1 MHNRLIVR
9 LTIFMLII
17 LSGCSSSR
25 KSKSV
30 PGILPS
36 GLAYAEMI
44 SGIISNNI
52 TEGGFIL
59 KRGRIE
65 LEGTEIEGSFGINAR
80 LNHKGDFFASVRG
93 PLGIELARLVNVG
106 NDIALIDR
114 INRTVYVGKK
124 DEVMKRKG
132 MPEDFLKIIFG
143 DIPDVARK
151 HSGPLKDGV
160 VKLNIEEN
168 EFERE
173 IDICLNEMKV
183 CSEKITAPGYSGR
196 EFLLLF
202 SDFRVTSDR
211 KYASLIQLDDQTGMF
226 HVKLNIDELTTG
238 YVSDIDFTLPSYK
251 RMSL

>member
-9 LTIFMLII
+9 LAIFMLII
-17 LSGCSSSR
+17 LSGCSATR
-25 KSKSV
+25 KSRSSSA
-30 PGILPS
+30 ILPA
-36 GLAYAEMI
+36 GVGYAEMI
-44 SGIISNNI
+44 SGIINNNI

-59 KRGRIE
+59 KKGRIE

-80 LNHKGDFFASVRG
+80 LNQKGDFFASVRG

-143 DIPDVARK
+143 DIPEVALK
-151 HSGPLKDGV
+151 HSGPVNDGV
-160 VKLNIEEN
+160 VRLTIEEN
-168 EFERE
+168 DFERE

-196 EFLLLF
+196 QFLLLF
-202 SDFRVTSDR
+202 SAFRVTSDR
-211 KYASLIQLDDQTGMF
+211 KYASQIQLDDQVGMF

-238 YVSDIDFTLPSYK
+238 YVSEIDFTLPSYK